1 MGLKN
6 ALDQVWQQR
15 LEVAYRPPALYNVG
29 APVLFT
35 IAGGPVVIC
44 GLFAHTI
51 QAMAAGSTFTIT
63 VDGAATD
70 NGPAVVTSA
79 INTLIVSP
87 LDTTA
92 VQPIVPNIAI
102 SGALAGGMML
112 LAVPGNIVLTVAIA
126 NTTGTMAW
134 YCAYYRMHSASSIQ
148 AA

>member
-1 MGLKN
+1 MGLKGR
-6 ALDQVWQQR
+6 LDEVWQQR
-15 LEVAYRPPALYNVG
+15 LEVAYRPPALYNAG
-29 APVLFT
+29 ANTIFI

-44 GLFAHTI
+44 ALFAHTI
-51 QAMAAGSTFTIT
+51 QAMAAASTFTIT
-63 VDGAATD
+63 VAGAATD
-70 NGPAVVTSA
+70 NGAAVVTSA

-92 VQPIVPNIAI
+92 VQAIVPNIAI

-134 YCAYYRMHSASSIQ
+134 YCAYYRMNSASSIH
-148 AA
+148 